1 MEIYEYYINGWKESE
16 RYFMSFGFTADEI
29 ERMKS
34 GEVIRRIDSCSDN
47 EFRIVNNRK
56 RIICR

>member
-1 MEIYEYYINGWKESE
+1 MEIYEYFINGWKESE

-34 GEVIRRIDSCSDN
+34 GEIIRRTDSISDN
-47 EFRIVNNRK
+47 EFKIVEIK
-56 RIICR
+56 RGGSR